1 MMNHSS
7 FIIHHSSLKI
17 KVKMKKRFF
26 QILAMTALL
35 FAGASC
41 EKNIEIDPE
50 SALDASAGF
59 KTKQDVEAALMGCYS
74 NLQSA
79 NYTGLRYWLLGDL
92 HADILTHV
100 GTFPSFAQFANK
112 TLFPDNTEIANMWL
126 DMYRGIGRCNTV
138 IASAPAVGT
147 KDPSFNARA
156 AAGEARCLRAFHY
169 FNLLKAFGGSPTGY
183 NQAGGLGVSLITT
196 PTLTTADA
204 QPVKRASEAET
215 WNLILADLDSA
226 IASLPT
232 TVGTGRVNRRVATA
246 LKARAQLFRG
256 DWASAETLASSVI
269 TTGGYTLM
277 TGANYAN
284 QFLSPNLSE
293 TIWELQFD
301 ATNTNQVAFFYY
313 PTANGG
319 RNEVS
324 TSTALN
330 TAHEANDVRKA
341 VNFTTTAPASKT
353 LKYSKVGGTDNI
365 QMIRLS
371 EMYLIRS
378 EALAQQNKVGAIG
391 ELNKIRLRS
400 GLAAAT
406 DSTQAGLLT
415 ALEKERRI
423 EFAHEGHRWFD
434 LRRYNKTNL
443 VGITQ
448 TFRNLWPIPQREKDT
463 SKGVIA
469 QNPGY

>member
-1 MMNHSS
+1 MN
-7 FIIHHSSLKI
+7 
-17 KVKMKKRFF
+17 KRFF
-26 QILAMTALL
+26 QILAVMTLL
-35 FAGASC
+35 LAGSSC
-41 EKNIEIDPE
+41 EKNIAVDPE
-50 SALDASAGF
+50 SSLDASSGF
-59 KTKQDVEAALMGCYS
+59 KTKQDVEAALIGCYS

-92 HADILTHV
+92 NADILTHV

-112 TLFPDNTEIANMWL
+112 TLFPDNTELANMWL

-138 IASAPAVGT
+138 IAAAPAVGT

-156 AAGEARCLRAFHY
+156 AAGEARALRAFHY
-169 FNLLKAFGGSPTGY
+169 FNLLKAFGGSSTGY
-183 NQAGGLGVSLITT
+183 NKADGLGVSLITT

-204 QPVKRASEAET
+204 QPVKRATEAET
-215 WNLILADLDSA
+215 WTLILADLDSA
-226 IASLPT
+226 IATLPT
-232 TVGTGRVNRRVATA
+232 TVGTGRVNKRAATA

-256 DWASAETLASSVI
+256 DWAGAEALANTVI
-269 TTGGYTLM
+269 TTGGYTLV
-277 TGANYAN
+277 TGANFAN
-284 QFLSPNLSE
+284 QYLNPNQSE

-301 ATNTNQVAFFYY
+301 ATNTNSVAFFYY

-324 TSTALN
+324 SSATLN

-341 VNFTTTAPASKT
+341 VNFTTVAPTGKT
-353 LKYSKVGGTDNI
+353 LKYTKVGGTDNI
-365 QMIRLS
+365 QMIRLA

-378 EALAQQNKVGAIG
+378 EARAMLNTVGAIG
-391 ELNKIRLRS
+391 DLNTIRVRA
-400 GLAAAT
+400 GLTAAT

-415 ALEKERRI
+415 ALEKERRV

-434 LRRYNKTNL
+434 LRRYNKTSL

-448 TFRNLWPIPQREKDT
+448 PFRNLWPIPQREKDT
-463 SKGVIA
+463 SKGVIE

>member
-1 MMNHSS
+1 
-7 FIIHHSSLKI
+7 
-17 KVKMKKRFF
+17 
-26 QILAMTALL
+26 
-35 FAGASC
+35 
-41 EKNIEIDPE
+41 
-50 SALDASAGF
+50 
-59 KTKQDVEAALMGCYS
+59 
-74 NLQSA
+74 
-79 NYTGLRYWLLGDL
+79 
-92 HADILTHV
+92 
-100 GTFPSFAQFANK
+100 
-112 TLFPDNTEIANMWL
+112 
-126 DMYRGIGRCNTV
+126 
-138 IASAPAVGT
+138 
-147 KDPSFNARA
+147 
-156 AAGEARCLRAFHY
+156 
-169 FNLLKAFGGSPTGY
+169 
-183 NQAGGLGVSLITT
+183 
-196 PTLTTADA
+196 
-204 QPVKRASEAET
+204 
-215 WNLILADLDSA
+215 
-226 IASLPT
+226 
-232 TVGTGRVNRRVATA
+232 
-246 LKARAQLFRG
+246 
-256 DWASAETLASSVI
+256 VI

>member
-1 MMNHSS
+1 
-7 FIIHHSSLKI
+7 
-17 KVKMKKRFF
+17 MKKTFF
-26 QILAMTALL
+26 QIFAATTLL
-35 FAGASC
+35 LAGASC

-50 SALDASAGF
+50 SALDAAAGF
-59 KTKQDVEAALMGCYS
+59 KTKQDVDAALIGCYS

-92 HADILTHV
+92 NADILTHV
-100 GTFPSFAQFANK
+100 GTFPSFSQFANK
-112 TLFPDNTEIANMWL
+112 TLFPDNTELANMWF

-138 IASAPAVGT
+138 IASSPAVGT

-169 FNLLKAFGGSPTGY
+169 FNLLKAFGGGPTGY
-183 NQAGGLGVSLITT
+183 NKAGGLGVSLITT

-204 QPVKRASEAET
+204 QPVKRATETET
-215 WNLILADLDSA
+215 WTLILADLDSA
-226 IASLPT
+226 IATLPT
-232 TVGTGRVNRRVATA
+232 TVGTGRVNKRAATA

-256 DWASAETLASSVI
+256 DWVDAENLANTVI

-277 TGANYAN
+277 TGANFAN
-284 QFLSPNLSE
+284 QYLNPNQSE

-301 ATNTNQVAFFYY
+301 PTNTNSVAFFYY

-319 RNEVS
+319 RNEISSS
-324 TSTALN
+324 TTLN

-341 VNFTTTAPASKT
+341 VNFTTAAPTAKT
-353 LKYSKVGGTDNI
+353 LKYTKVGGTDNI
-365 QMIRLS
+365 QMIRLA
-371 EMYLIRS
+371 EMFLIRS
-378 EALAQQNKVGAIG
+378 EARAMQNKVGAIG
-391 ELNKIRLRS
+391 DLNTIRVRA
-400 GLAAAT
+400 GLTAAT
-406 DSTQAGLLT
+406 DSTQTGLMT
-415 ALEKERRI
+415 ALEKERRV

-434 LRRYNKTNL
+434 LRRYDKTSL

-448 TFRNLWPIPQREKDT
+448 AFRNLWPIPQREKDT
-463 SKGVIA
+463 SKGVIE